1 MQNHIS
7 ASRQN
12 SKSIGVSGWAFGWV
26 SGSILALSCS
36 VPTFAEGLTGSTV
49 EQILEGNV
57 EQRNLQGGT
66 QQQTLQGGTQQ
77 QTLQGGTQQQMLTG
91 GAEQK
96 VLTGGTSTR
105 LLNGSIKDDAALNPS
120 LILLPGAADK
130 ARRLNGGIDGR
141 APMAGQV
148 NQFSGNQHFFP
159 GQATPTPFG
168 RPGNPLNA
176 AAGWQTHPIPP
187 ISSYT
192 LTPRN
197 GVMTF
202 DPSYSITPGT
212 VTKGVTEI
220 APRYESRHVQSR
232 DGVTSYVP
240 GYEVTRSASSGS
252 ASNVQMFGPGMGL
265 RGNGPFVGAFG
276 PFKTQADPI
285 TKSGVT
291 SYVPGYETKKVA
303 ETASNISDYTPGG
316 TLRHS
321 QSRGGVVTYAP
332 GYEVSIMVPGY
343 KKETLG
349 GQWSAPT
356 ATGLLA
362 NAGKLKT
369 GGGEFAEPVIAQ
381 EEPLH
386 ANALLM
392 PSLNATVAPSWD
404 DWYHRVA
411 GAIYARWQSVDVGPG
426 VAVVRVTVTKDRD
439 LSAQVEDFQPADSV
453 ARNVDS
459 ETYFKQ
465 NALNAVQLV
474 KQYEIPKFPANAD
487 LPRVTFDLEMKR
499 NVESK
504 PGFDVA
510 GTAGKKN

>member
-1 MQNHIS
+1 MWVFTNMTERSVVPITNRS
-7 ASRQN
+7 
-12 SKSIGVSGWAFGWV
+12 SKSRLISKSCWV
-26 SGSILALSCS
+26 SSSILTWSLSLAAS
-36 VPTFAEGLTGSTV
+36 AEGLTGNALQ
-49 EQILEGNV
+49 QILEGNV
-57 EQRNLQGGT
+57 EQRTLQGGA
-66 QQQTLQGGTQQ
+66 QQQTLQGGAQQ
-77 QTLQGGTQQQMLTG
+77 QVLTG
-91 GAEQK
+91 GTEQR

-130 ARRLNGGIDGR
+130 SRRFNGGINGQ

-159 GQATPTPFG
+159 GVGIPTPFG
-168 RPGNPLNA
+168 RPGSPLNA
-176 AAGWQTHPIPP
+176 AAGWQTHPIAP

-202 DPSYSITPGT
+202 DPSYSITPGS

-220 APRYESRHVQSR
+220 APRFESRHVQSR

-240 GYEVTRSASSGS
+240 GYEVTHSGSSGS

-265 RGNGPFVGAFG
+265 RGNGPLIGGLGSFR
-276 PFKTQADPI
+276 TQGDPV

-291 SYVPGYETKKVA
+291 SYVPGYETKKVV
-303 ETASNISDYTPGG
+303 ETSSNISNYTPGG
-316 TLRHS
+316 RLTHT

-349 GQWSAPT
+349 GQWSAP
-356 ATGLLA
+356 APSGLLA

-392 PSLNATVAPSWD
+392 PSLSATVAPSWD

-453 ARNVDS
+453 ARNVDA
-459 ETYFKQ
+459 ETSFKQ

-510 GTAGKKN
+510 GDSSKKN